1 MDRETTRYL
10 SAATQLDINY
20 AKEVAHKV
28 INEPFRALAPAY
40 GVDVGV
46 VARWAANSLVR
57 RLRRD
62 LSLALLLVV
71 GVSLAYLFSSS
82 LLITVGVIGALI
94 IVAWVVVSLEYWVR
108 AYHVVV
114 GKMLREVFDPASAPE
129 PPYRWVRERIEAVSA
144 RRGGNLV
151 VFHGRR
157 AFVGSGYRLSR
168 EHVVIDVSRGRK
180 VKNGKPQKPRKF
192 TNADVH
198 SALISAMQKLEFAD
212 MRVQE
217 RLFVNGRHLKGN
229 RYFLPNGEASPPA
242 TSVEPELIH
251 HAVLHPTP
259 DARAYVCAEMPGWQ
273 GQLVV
278 TLFARAVHTGGSLY
292 IEWEYHVLPP
302 LRTNFLAID
311 RCYGIARG
319 RQLWHAHLWGTRR
332 TLPALLRAPFVV
344 TSEIWHTVAARK
356 QLAIQSHAIK
366 RGQAFDYGASRSI
379 REDAYGKSWHH
390 HFLERDEIMYV
401 MMSQEALTREI
412 RAFLRK
418 HDVSLA
424 AFDSQVEEIHKST
437 FKFYNVHLGNVT
449 DSVVAVGD
457 KSRAKGADKD
467 QKSR

>member
-10 SAATQLDINY
+10 SAATQLSIDY
-20 AKEVAHKV
+20 AKEVARKV

-46 VARWAANSLVR
+46 VARWAADSLLR

-62 LSLALLLVV
+62 LGLAFLLVV
-71 GVSLAYLFSSS
+71 GILLAYLSSSS
-82 LLITVGVIGALI
+82 LLMTAGVIGALL

-108 AYHVVV
+108 AYRVVV
-114 GKMLREVFDPASAPE
+114 GQMLREVFDPESAPE
-129 PPYRWVRERIEAVSA
+129 PRYRWVRTRIEALSA
-144 RRGGNLV
+144 RRRGNLV
-151 VFHGRR
+151 VFRGRG
-157 AFVGSGYRLSR
+157 AFVGSGDQLSK

-198 SALISAMQKLEFAD
+198 AALISAMRKLEFAD

-229 RYFLPNGEASPPA
+229 RHFLPDGEASPPA

-251 HAVLHPTP
+251 QAVLHPTP

-292 IEWEYHVLPP
+292 IEWEYRVLPP
-302 LRTNFLAID
+302 LKNEFLAID

-319 RQLWHAHLWGTRR
+319 RQLWQAHLWGARR
-332 TLPALLRAPFVV
+332 TLPALVRAPFVV
-344 TSEIWHTVAARK
+344 TSELWHTLAARK
-356 QLAIQSHAIK
+356 QLAIQRRAIK
-366 RGQAFDYGASRSI
+366 GGQAFDYGASRSI
-379 REDAYGKSWHH
+379 REDADGGSQH
-390 HFLERDEIMYV
+390 HFLARDEIMYV
-401 MMSQEALTREI
+401 MMSQQALTREI

-418 HDVSLA
+418 HDVSLG

-457 KSRAKGADKD
+457 KSRAKGESKAS
-467 QKSR
+467 KSR